1 MGCSGPAAPAGTD
14 LGLGLRSVH
23 WSSLT
28 LSLSHSPTLC
38 HPPQGFGL
46 VTVSTSLPSQL
57 MPGFVAKQASQDNL
71 TGWAP
76 SKLASLKSLALMSW
90 PEAAAAQARAS
101 KPQLKVES
109 VSVRE

>member
-1 MGCSGPAAPAGTD
+1 MV
-14 LGLGLRSVH
+14 LNSVLSLFH
-23 WSSLT
+23 SLT
-28 LSLSHSPTLC
+28 LPPSVTP
-38 HPPQGFGL
+38 PPQGFGL
-46 VTVSTSLPSQL
+46 VTLSPSLPSQL
-57 MPGFVAKQASQDNL
+57 MPGFVTKQASQDNL